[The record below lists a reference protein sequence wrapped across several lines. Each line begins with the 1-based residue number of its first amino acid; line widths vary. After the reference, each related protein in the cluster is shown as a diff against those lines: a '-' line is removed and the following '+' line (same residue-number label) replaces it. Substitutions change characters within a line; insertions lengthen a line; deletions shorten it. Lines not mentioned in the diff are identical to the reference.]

1 MSSVVR
7 ELNDSKLKRNEK
19 PTFIFEDG
27 IFGVHER
34 EHRTAVSGACLLVW
48 DRTVQVVQ
56 VCLLL
61 NDSKAHECSIL
72 QRGVYRPVAIRI
84 DRHLCRACELRLLH

>member
-7 ELNDSKLKRNEK
+7 ELNDSTLKRSEK
-19 PTFIFEDG
+19 PTFIFEYG
-27 IFGVHER
+27 LFGVHER
-34 EHRTAVSGACLLVW
+34 EHRTAVSRACLLVW

-61 NDSKAHECSIL
+61 NDSKAH
-72 QRGVYRPVAIRI
+72 
-84 DRHLCRACELRLLH
+84 